1 MTKINLEVNKLKKVF
16 GRRLIFKE
24 VDFSLSE
31 SQSLIITGKNG
42 SGKSTLVKILAG
54 VLSNTSGKVKI
65 KIDDKEIDKE
75 KYFEKIGLVS
85 PYLVLYDEFS
95 AYENLELFARIR
107 GVDVHKEKIESILND
122 VGLLDRK
129 RDLYRTF
136 SSGMKQRM
144 KYASAIMHEPSILFI
159 DEPTSNLDKPG
170 KEYVQNLVDRF
181 RKDRILIVATN
192 ENEDF
197 RFGDQIM
204 NLDDYKQKK

>member
-1 MTKINLEVNKLKKVF
+1 MTKISIEVNKLKKVF

-54 VLSNTSGKVKI
+54 VLSNTSGSVRI
-65 KIDDKEIDKE
+65 KIDDKEIDNE
-75 KYFEKIGLVS
+75 KYFEIIGLVS

-95 AYENLELFARIR
+95 AYENLELFARTR

-144 KYASAIMHEPSILFI
+144 KYASAILYEPSILFI
-159 DEPTSNLDKPG
+159 DEPTSNLDRPG

-181 RKDRILIVATN
+181 RKDRILIIATN

-204 NLDDYKQKK
+204 NLDEYK